1 MIKRLSENFTI
12 CAAAGGL
19 LLTALVVVAAVG
31 DQIRLA
37 VVGVALLQ
45 MLVLGAVLVSA
56 RRSSATASAERAAA
70 SAELARAITNVG
82 LRSVD
87 EIRSSERELGARID
101 GLQGGPGQADR
112 QT

>member
-1 MIKRLSENFTI
+1 MIKRLSENFTA

-45 MLVLGAVLVSA
+45 MLVLGTVLVSA
-56 RRSSATASAERAAA
+56 RRSSATAAAEQADT
-70 SAELARAITNVG
+70 SAELARTITNVG

-101 GLQGGPGQADR
+101 GLQDLLGQTDR
-112 QT
+112 RP